1 MGFRPLSQQ
10 LLIIAV
16 LLCSPWMVAAV
27 DAAMNAETEQLARWQ
42 LNNADLLVD
51 EGKYLEA
58 MEYIDSALEISEYP
72 KTRSDALQAKA
83 MVQATFL
90 DAPKQ
95 AIATYKKLAK
105 EFPGKAEIAVYQIAF
120 IQLQDGTKKEAK
132 KALKSY
138 LSRYPNGRY
147 RFQVEAM
154 LGTIEEKK
162 PKPVTPSKIAVS
174 KDQPVM
180 RVLLAKRDKV
190 VTVKSNGAP
199 ICIDGLGCQSSIVLR
214 PSGGY
219 ATVNGVAYQRPSVI
233 MSSEMPMTYKSGDR
247 SKKVRGTLKVENA
260 KGKLRVLNL
269 VPIESYLKS
278 VVPAESYASWP
289 IETLKAQA
297 IAARTYAY
305 YQKLHRTSRSYDVR
319 ADTYDQMYGGVDREQ
334 RSTNRAVSETAGQIM
349 TYKGKAILS
358 QYTAN
363 SGGFTADAGA
373 VFGAP
378 KPYLVA
384 HKDPASLKGK
394 MNSWKRS
401 YTTAEIVKKLRKIG
415 VDATGLRS
423 IEPAVKGPSGRWVKV
438 RLIHAKGETVL
449 RTRTTLGSSR
459 VLKLPEVLI
468 RIEKQGDRYIFR
480 GKGHGH
486 GVGYSQWGSAE
497 LGKTWK
503 HGKILEFYYPK
514 TIIEKSWN

>member
-1 MGFRPLSQQ
+1 MGLVKLGRIVAMTAFMLCAPL
-10 LLIIAV
+10 V
-16 LLCSPWMVAAV
+16 CS
-27 DAAMNAETEQLARWQ
+27 AMNVETEQLARWQ

-51 EGKYLEA
+51 EGKYLQA
-58 MEYIDSALEISEYP
+58 LEYINSALEISEYP
-72 KTRSDALQAKA
+72 KTRTDALLAKA

-90 DAPKQ
+90 DAPGQ
-95 AIATYKKLAK
+95 AVKTYGQLAR
-105 EFPGKAEIAVYQIAF
+105 EFPGKAEVAVYQIAF
-120 IQLQDGTKKEAK
+120 IQLQSGSRKQAK
-132 KALKSY
+132 QALNDY
-138 LSRYPNGRY
+138 LRRYPNGRY

-154 LGTIEEKK
+154 LGTLEEKK
-162 PKPVTPSKIAVS
+162 RTPRIPVIEVS
-174 KDQPVM
+174 DDQPVM
-180 RVLLAKRDKV
+180 RVLLAKRDRA

-199 ICIDGLGCQSSIVLR
+199 ICIDGVGCQQQVVLR

-219 ATVNGVAYQRPSVI
+219 CTVNGQAYKRPSVI
-233 MSSEMPMTYKSGDR
+233 LQSDSPLSYSSKGR
-247 SKKVRGTLKVENA
+247 GKKVRGELKIENV
-260 KGKLRVLNL
+260 KGRLRVLNL
-269 VPIESYLKS
+269 VPIELYLRS

-305 YQKLHRTSRSYDVR
+305 YQKLHRTSRAYDVR

-334 RSTNRAVSETAGQIM
+334 KSTNRAVAETAGRIL

-363 SGGFTADAGA
+363 SGGYTADAGA

-384 HKDPASLKGK
+384 HEDPASLKGK

-401 YTTAEIVKKLRKIG
+401 YSTAEIVAKLRKIG
-415 VDATGLRS
+415 VDATGLRA
-423 IEPAVKGPSGRWVKV
+423 IEPAVTGPSGRYVKV
-438 RLIHAKGETVL
+438 RLSHAKGETVL
-449 RTRTTLGSSR
+449 RTRTTLASSR

-468 RIEKQGDRYIFR
+468 RIEKQGNRFVFR

-497 LGKTWK
+497 LGKTWN
-503 HGKILEFYYPK
+503 HERILAFYYPRTTLQK
-514 TIIEKSWN
+514 GWN

>member
-1 MGFRPLSQQ
+1 MVFGMSSRKLLTIALVLCVPL
-10 LLIIAV
+10 
-16 LLCSPWMVAAV
+16 VAN
-27 DAAMNAETEQLARWQ
+27 AAMNVETEQLARWQ

-51 EGKYLEA
+51 EGKYFEA
-58 MEYIDSALEISEYP
+58 LEYIDSALEISEYP

-83 MVQATFL
+83 MVQGTFL

-95 AIATYKKLAK
+95 AVKTYQRLAS

-120 IQLQDGTKKEAK
+120 IQLQTGSKQEARR
-132 KALKSY
+132 ALEDY
-138 LSRYPNGRY
+138 LRRYPAGRY
-147 RFQVEAM
+147 QYQVEAM
-154 LGTIEEKK
+154 LGTLEERE
-162 PKPVTPSKIAVS
+162 PKPAVPEIVVS
-174 KDQPVM
+174 DDQPVM
-180 RVLLAKRDKV
+180 RVLLAKRDAT
-190 VTVKSNGAP
+190 VTVKSNGAQL
-199 ICIDGLGCQSSIVLR
+199 CVEGVGCQDSLVLR

-219 ATVNGVAYQRPSVI
+219 CTINGRAYDKPSVI
-233 MSSEMPMTYKSGDR
+233 VQSEMPLSYSSRGKG
-247 SKKVRGTLKVENA
+247 KKVRGTLKIENV

-269 VPIESYLKS
+269 IPIELYLKS

-334 RSTNRAVSETAGQIM
+334 KSTNRAVAETAGHIL
-349 TYKGKAILS
+349 TYKGKPILS

-373 VFGAP
+373 VFGQP

-401 YTTAEIVKKLRKIG
+401 YTTSEIVTKLRKIG
-415 VDATGLRS
+415 IDATGLRS
-423 IEPAVKGPSGRWVKV
+423 IEPEVVGPSGRYIKV
-438 RLIHAKGETVL
+438 RLNHAKGHSVL
-449 RTRTTLGSSR
+449 RARTTIGSSR

-468 RIEKQGDRYIFR
+468 RIEKNGDRFIFR

-503 HGKILEFYYPK
+503 HPKILEFYYPK
-514 TIIEKSWN
+514 TRIQKSWN